1 MELAGARALVV
12 GSSTGI
18 GRALALAL
26 ASAGADVTATVRP
39 GRAGA
44 AAPALRVVELDV
56 ADDAAVRRVVESI
69 APLDLVVYNAGYGVG
84 GVLEEVDD
92 ATLAAQY
99 EVNVFGLWRTV
110 RASLPGMRVRGR
122 GAIVVIG
129 SFGSRMPFPGIAAYR
144 SSKAAVAAICGGL
157 HLEVAGFGIRVLHVQ
172 PGLVRSSFEAN
183 MVEGQGVDRRG
194 PYAAVYDAAERAYPR
209 MSPVAQSPGPWPTA
223 SCGSCGWTTGRSI
236 SRSARTRSACWP
248 GWRRARRG
256 SRSTWSTTSATT
268 CTGASGP
275 HMSGVPWTP
284 GLELGCPACGW
295 TTPPAAEAWGSADT
309 ATGRRDPLSAGRIV
323 VPADPGGG
331 AHRPGSLPLALV
343 ADPDREAGL
352 LKLESRNPTGSH
364 KDRSHAVVAAIAR
377 HAGAPGLVTTSTGNH
392 GVSCAAHAASEGLRC
407 VVCSTA
413 ALPRAL
419 EAQIVAYGGVVAH
432 AGA

>member
-110 RASLPGMRVRGR
+110 RASLPGMRARGR

-144 SSKAAVAAICGGL
+144 SSKAAVAAICGAL

-172 PGLVRSSFEAN
+172 PGLVRSSFDAN
-183 MVEGQGVDRRG
+183 MVDGQGVDRRG

-209 MSPVAQSPGPWPTA
+209 MSPVAQSPDA
-223 SCGSCGWTTGRSI
+223 
-236 SRSARTRSACWP
+236 
-248 GWRRARRG
+248 
-256 SRSTWSTTSATT
+256 
-268 CTGASGP
+268 
-275 HMSGVPWTP
+275 
-284 GLELGCPACGW
+284 
-295 TTPPAAEAWGSADT
+295 
-309 ATGRRDPLSAGRIV
+309 
-323 VPADPGGG
+323 
-331 AHRPGSLPLALV
+331 V
-343 ADPDREAGL
+343 ADRVVRELRLDDGPLEIAIGEDAERMLAWVAEGQEGFEEHLEHDLGYDVHRRRPDRA
-352 LKLESRNPTGSH
+352 
-364 KDRSHAVVAAIAR
+364 
-377 HAGAPGLVTTSTGNH
+377 
-392 GVSCAAHAASEGLRC
+392 
-407 VVCSTA
+407 
-413 ALPRAL
+413 
-419 EAQIVAYGGVVAH
+419 
-432 AGA
+432 